1 MIVSVRARAPKKSID
16 VKLFNAPSKSQKLQI
31 DKGKL
36 ESCIQMLH
44 DNEACTLAKST
55 EALVRL
61 RGLQNNK
68 FEVLMMTMNQLP
80 VVGVVSCSSIT
91 VDQTP
96 EKLDPSVCNLLTYA
110 QKQILPVYSKAQ
122 LVAKSIQQTL
132 GSVLMQPTE
141 QLALNFNCLAGA
153 DTNFMRSNACSVSK
167 LVDILNAANCGR
179 DISPTVAARLAMLAA
194 TYCAS
199 APLNESGNLFHVS
212 QLQMTD
218 FPTSISDCVYEQQ
231 PEKQHITILMR
242 GDNADDRIKRI
253 NLAVR
258 IFPQDSEL
266 VRTHLPKLTGMN
278 SNILSGVLVVTGV
291 RNQQAAAIFLSSE
304 TLTTNSHGF
313 AMQAFK

>member
-16 VKLFNAPSKSQKLQI
+16 VELFKAPSKSPKLQI
-31 DKGKL
+31 DKGRL
-36 ESCIQMLH
+36 ESLIQMLH
-44 DNEACTLAKST
+44 DDESSTLAEST
-55 EALVRL
+55 ESLVRL

-68 FEVLMMTMNQLP
+68 FEVCMMTMNQVP
-80 VVGVVSCSSIT
+80 VVGVVSSCNIT

-96 EKLDPSVCNLLTYA
+96 ENLDPSVRNLLMYA

-122 LVAKSIQQTL
+122 LVAKCCQQTF
-132 GSVLMQPTE
+132 GIVLMQPTE
-141 QLALNFNCLAGA
+141 QLSSNFNCLTGA
-153 DTNFMRSNACSVSK
+153 DTNFMRSNACSISK
-167 LVDILNAANCGR
+167 LVDILNASNCGK

-199 APLNESGNLFHVS
+199 APTTDSGNLFHVS

-218 FPTSISDCVYEQQ
+218 LPKSISTCVYDQQ

-242 GDNADDRIKRI
+242 GDNAQDRIKRI

-258 IFPQDSEL
+258 IFPRDSEF